1 MTIYNIFDYAEIAET
16 AKSMQPDL
24 FSQSYEDYLL
34 SQGKAAVS
42 QKEKGRFFSALAA
55 RVFFFLL
62 LVADL
67 VWSLYAISMVL
78 IKSTLYFLTFLRL
91 ESMKEGIKFSWLSF
105 KRSLVCAIALFV
117 AMFAPALGIMFS
129 CMYFLMYDKEGVNEV
144 VPASLREQF
153 KDFLPTD
160 WF

>member
-1 MTIYNIFDYAEIAET
+1 MTIYNIFDYAEIAQSGR
-16 AKSMQPDL
+16 SMQPDL
-24 FSQSYEDYLL
+24 FSQTYEEYLV
-34 SQGKAAVS
+34 SEGKGAVCE
-42 QKEKGRFFSALAA
+42 KEKGRFFSALAA

-62 LVADL
+62 LLADL
-67 VWSLYAISMVL
+67 GWSLYTISMV
-78 IKSTLYFLTFLRL
+78 IMKSILYFLTFLRL
-91 ESMKEGIKFSWLSF
+91 ESMKESIKFSWLSF

-129 CMYFLMYDKEGVNEV
+129 CMYFLMYDKDGVNEV
-144 VPASLREQF
+144 VPESLREQF